1 MSRTQSRKHDM
12 SHALERVRQ
21 RAEQDRKVKF
31 TALLH
36 HLSINALRTAYQRL
50 KPQAAAGVDGL
61 NWKSYG
67 AELENN
73 LQCLHE
79 RLHSQGYRPI
89 PARRVY
95 IPKADGR
102 QRPLGIAA

>member
-1 MSRTQSRKHDM
+1 M

-36 HLSINALRTAYQRL
+36 HLSINALRAAYQRL

-67 AELENN
+67 AELERIDLSN
-73 LQCLHE
+73 LYSGQ
-79 RLHSQGYRPI
+79 
-89 PARRVY
+89 
-95 IPKADGR
+95 
-102 QRPLGIAA
+102 